1 MKTIYNVIIGLTIL
15 VTNVSYGQTN
25 PERDLLVG
33 EWEFQLDQSFSEIS
47 NVSKSYL
54 DSIPIQELQLI
65 KRNYNGRRIVFD
77 SNGAYRQIQGN
88 GAIVKGNWTYDSEL
102 KTIEIILPNGALF
115 EQSVVK
121 MNQDNLVIVPKTE
134 ENVNMIINVWYF
146 NRL

>member
-1 MKTIYNVIIGLTIL
+1 MKTIYSVIIGLTIL

-54 DSIPIQELQLI
+54 DSIPIIELQLI
-65 KRNYNGRRIVFD
+65 KRNYDGRRIVFE